1 MSRRV
6 LKRPPQG
13 WARTRE
19 ERLDHAC
26 ASVWPFFVFWCF
38 LCAMAIS
45 SFGATVSLINQWL
58 TWG

>member
-19 ERLDHAC
+19 ERLDH
-26 ASVWPFFVFWCF
+26 VFWLFMCC
-38 LCAMAIS
+38 LAIS
-45 SFGATVSLINQWL
+45 SFGASVSLINQWL
-58 TWG
+58 AWG

>member
-1 MSRRV
+1 

-45 SFGATVSLINQWL
+45 SFGASVSLINQWL